1 MAAGDDALAAGFP
14 IVTGSELANTIDTEI
29 NITRD
34 ILARRVRVSATEP
47 TENLAVGDLWAKP
60 VA

>member
-14 IVTGSELANTIDTEI
+14 IVTGNELANTIDTEL

-34 ILARRVRVSATEP
+34 LLARKIRVSATAP
-47 TENLAVGDLWAKP
+47 TTNLKVGDLWAKP
-60 VA
+60 V